1 MQDDLKE
8 IKKRYG
14 EQFSHLCRDNFS
26 KILSEP
32 GVLFNIINNT
42 FAPTRS
48 LYQDIIDN
56 DLVIEFKNFIYNE
69 YDKIKQTNIIE
80 EETKIESPYEILDKA
95 GYELF
100 ECNTEEEIQS
110 FKKWYKED
118 EVICT
123 IKNGGRL
130 NRCYVFFA
138 VKKNAID
145 IKRENF
151 TNPKREDEYSTSV
164 LSIQFPKQGTCV
176 PDIISRYNH
185 TVRDPNGTYGC
196 DLNKIAEGLE
206 ESFKKILEER
216 GLELNKTNK
225 NEIDLPYYTVGPD
238 GKYYRYNVEDN
249 GIYYCEN
256 NVVIDHGN
264 ITKYDSEKYLIIDN
278 FIVDLVNK
286 QIYLYDDSGCD
297 SFIKYFDN
305 INSIKVFKNGDCKD
319 IIVSQP
325 ECEDVII
332 TIDKHN
338 SIIGYKNSNLEKIDN
353 YFMWRCKNVKNI
365 DIKNVKSIGKYF
377 LEFNR
382 ELEQLDL
389 SEVEEIGDG
398 FLQTN
403 MVLKILNARKVK
415 IIGNGVLACNNNM
428 EELYLPEVEKIGN
441 SFMKLNDI
449 LHTLNAKKLRII
461 GSDVLRFNE
470 AIEHLDL
477 PEVLEIGGGFLE
489 TNEVL
494 KTFNAPKVKIIGDCV
509 FSNNREIE
517 ELYLP
522 EVEIIGDKFLQNNS
536 ILKKINVKNVK
547 IIRDRFLFFNENLEE
562 LDLSNVEEVGQHFM
576 YSNKSLKVL
585 KMPTSFRGP
594 KYINNSHIKNL
605 LLQEKKKKLIDKKD
619 SLVSSIT
626 EKYIDRV
633 LKEDEY
639 DQISN
644 KRYR

>member
-1 MQDDLKE
+1 MIDDLKE
-8 IKKRYG
+8 IKKLYG
-14 EQFSHLCRDNFS
+14 ENFSHLCRDNFS

-32 GVLFNIINNT
+32 GILFNIINNT

-48 LYQDIIDN
+48 LYQDIIDY

-69 YDKIKQTNIIE
+69 YDKIKQTNLE
-80 EETKIESPYEILDKA
+80 EVKEIIESPYEVLDKV

-100 ECNTEEEIQS
+100 ECENEEEIQS
-110 FKKWYKED
+110 FRKWYSEG
-118 EVICT
+118 EIICT
-123 IKNGGRL
+123 IYNGGRL

-138 VKKNAID
+138 VKKNAQD

-151 TNPKREDEYSTSV
+151 DNPKREDEYSTSV
-164 LSIQFPKQGTCV
+164 LSIQFPKQGICV

-196 DLNKIAEGLE
+196 DLNKVAPGLE
-206 ESFKKILEER
+206 ESFKKLLEKR

-238 GKYYRYNVEDN
+238 GKYYRYNVEEN

-256 NVVIDHGN
+256 NVVIDHGD

-286 QIYLYDDSGCD
+286 QIYLYGDSYHD
-297 SFIKYFDN
+297 SFIDGFDN
-305 INSIKVFKNGDCKD
+305 IENIKVVKNGDYKN

-353 YFMWRCKNVKNI
+353 DFMKHCANVKNI
-365 DIKNVKSIGKYF
+365 DIKNVKSIGNDF
-377 LEFNR
+377 LMFN
-382 ELEQLDL
+382 EALEQLDL
-389 SEVEEIGDG
+389 SEVEEIGHG
-398 FLQTN
+398 FLQVN
-403 MVLKILNARKVK
+403 EVLKTLNAPKLK
-415 IIGNGVLACNNNM
+415 TIGSGALTHNHNM
-428 EELYLPEVEKIGN
+428 KELNLPEVEEIGN
-441 SFMKLNDI
+441 EFLQYNSI
-449 LHTLNAKKLRII
+449 LKTFNAKKLRKI
-461 GSDVLRFNE
+461 GFNILQLNE
-470 AIEHLDL
+470 AIEFLDL
-477 PEVLEIGGGFLE
+477 PELEIIGDGFLE
-489 TNEVL
+489 TNKVL
-494 KTFNAPKVKIIGDCV
+494 KIFNAPKVKIIGDCV
-509 FSNNREIE
+509 FSNNREME

-522 EVEIIGDKFLQNNS
+522 ETIIIGYKFLQNNS
-536 ILKKINVKNVK
+536 ILKKINVKNVIK
-547 IIRDRFLFFNENLEE
+547 IGDRFLFFNENLEE

-576 YSNKSLKVL
+576 NSNKSLKVL
-585 KMPTSFRGP
+585 KMPSLFRGL
-594 KYINNSHIKNL
+594 KYINNPHIKNL
-605 LLQEKKKKLIDKKD
+605 LLQGEKKELIDKKD
-619 SLVSSIT
+619 SLVSSLT